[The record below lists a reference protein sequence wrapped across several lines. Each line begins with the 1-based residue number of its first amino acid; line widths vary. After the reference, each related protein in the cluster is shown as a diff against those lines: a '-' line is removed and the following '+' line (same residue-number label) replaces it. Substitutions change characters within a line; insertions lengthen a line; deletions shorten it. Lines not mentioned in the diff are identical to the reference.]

1 MPPLSQFWSRIVV
14 GAVGLPV
21 VLVLVYLGDWWL
33 FGLAVVVALL
43 ALHEFWSMTRSLRPL
58 ALAGYL
64 GAIGTLLGAELGG
77 TRWALAG
84 FLATFAL
91 AFLLKGIADTKTAT
105 TVSVGA
111 TVLGTGWIG
120 LGLAHLLLLRA
131 MEDHGRLAAFTVL
144 LTVFVSDTAAYFVG
158 RLIGRHKL
166 APITS
171 PGKTWE
177 GFVAGTIVAVL
188 VPFFALYE
196 DRDTFVSIWQALV
209 LGGALAIAAPVGDLF
224 ESLIKRDMQ
233 VKDSGTLLGGHGGM
247 LDRLDAILFASIAGY
262 YVFAAFGYG

>member
-1 MPPLSQFWSRIVV
+1 
-14 GAVGLPV
+14 
-21 VLVLVYLGDWWL
+21 
-33 FGLAVVVALL
+33 
-43 ALHEFWSMTRSLRPL
+43 
-58 ALAGYL
+58 
-64 GAIGTLLGAELGG
+64 LLGAELGG
-77 TRWALAG
+77 PQWALGG
-84 FLATFAL
+84 FLTTLAL

-111 TVLGTGWIG
+111 TVLAAAWVG
-120 LGLAHLLLLRA
+120 LGLAHLILLRA
-131 MEDHGRLAAFTVL
+131 IDDHGRLASFTVL
-144 LTVFVSDTAAYFVG
+144 LTVFISDTAAYFVG

-177 GFVAGTIVAVL
+177 GFIAGTVVAVL
-188 VPFFALYE
+188 VPFFALYD
-196 DRDTFVSIWQALV
+196 DRDTYVTIWQALV
-209 LGGALAIAAPVGDLF
+209 LGAALAIAAPVGDLF

-262 YVFAAFGYG
+262 YTLAAMGHA